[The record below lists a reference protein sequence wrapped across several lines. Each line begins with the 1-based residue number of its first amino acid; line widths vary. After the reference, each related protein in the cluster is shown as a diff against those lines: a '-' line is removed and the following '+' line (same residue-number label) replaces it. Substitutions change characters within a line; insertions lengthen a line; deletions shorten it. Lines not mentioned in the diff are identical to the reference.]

1 MKKVIFAS
9 DSFKGS
15 LSCSQI
21 NALLTACAKAHF
33 PNCACVPFAI
43 ADGGEGTLEAMIANK
58 NGKIVQ
64 AEVQN
69 PLKKPILSR
78 YVTIDGAAVICMSE
92 ASGLPLLAE
101 SERSAKATTTYGTGE
116 LILHALQ
123 SGYKCIYVTLGGSA
137 TNDGGTGAL
146 SALGY
151 RFLDENGN
159 ELDGTGENLSKISSI
174 DASNAVDISDVQ
186 FTLLCDVSNPLLG
199 EKGATYT
206 YGKQKGATR
215 EELDCLEQGMQN
227 FASVAKAYLGKE
239 MNVSGGGA
247 AGGLGAALYAF
258 LGAKIQSGI
267 ETVLTLCDFDSA
279 LIGADLVITGEG
291 RIDYQSANGKVIDGI
306 LRHANEKG
314 VPVVAIA
321 GSIGEGIEQ
330 LYAKGLLAAFSI
342 VNKPMDL
349 QTALANAENLYMQTA
364 ENVFRI
370 IKATE
375 KQKE

>member
-1 MKKVIFAS
+1 MKNLLKRLGLILIVVAMLFVSACS
-9 DSFKGS
+9 NGS
-15 LSCSQI
+15 S
-21 NALLTACAKAHF
+21 N
-33 PNCACVPFAI
+33 VG
-43 ADGGEGTLEAMIANK
+43 GGENAGESTTDKDGNTVI
-58 NGKIVQ
+58 KIMFHVDSKSAEGQ
-64 AEVQN
+64 AY
-69 PLKKPILSR
+69 KKR
-78 YVTIDGAAVICMSE
+78 
-92 ASGLPLLAE
+92 
-101 SERSAKATTTYGTGE
+101 
-116 LILHALQ
+116 
-123 SGYKCIYVTLGGSA
+123 
-137 TNDGGTGAL
+137 
-146 SALGY
+146 
-151 RFLDENGN
+151 
-159 ELDGTGENLSKISSI
+159 I
-174 DASNAVDISDVQ
+174 DAFNAVDISDVQ